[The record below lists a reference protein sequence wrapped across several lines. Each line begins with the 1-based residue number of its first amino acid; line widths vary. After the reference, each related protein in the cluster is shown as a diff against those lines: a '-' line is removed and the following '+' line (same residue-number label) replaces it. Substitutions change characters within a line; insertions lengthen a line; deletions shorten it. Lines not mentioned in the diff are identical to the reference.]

1 MRSAAKTK
9 YRTHSTPTGTG
20 DTKPSLTR
28 SDPSILAYRNR
39 IGLYNAAMLASCVP
53 ARADHIGS
61 LLRPKKL
68 REAFRKH
75 AAGELAEGDFT
86 AAQDEAIRD
95 VVHLQ
100 EDCGLQVVTDG
111 EFRRISYW
119 EKFVRLTAG
128 LEVRNAVFK
137 FHDQAGHES
146 DFTAPYVHS
155 KVSRRAPITVDEF
168 RFVKQHSGRMGKIT
182 MPAPS
187 TMHFYRFT
195 DWGERSAYR
204 DAAAFFADLGKVYQA
219 EIAELG
225 AAGCRYVQL
234 DEVAVAILCD
244 PTAREKVKAAGED
257 PDRLVDLYI
266 DAINQAVKS
275 RPKGMAVGVHVCRGN
290 YKGMYLSE
298 GGYDSVAEKFFA
310 RTNVDHFLLEFDTP
324 RAGSF
329 APLRFVPKEKGVVL
343 GLVSSK
349 TPQLEKVDELHRRA
363 DEAAKY
369 VDAERLAISPQCG
382 FASTM
387 GGNPVTEADE
397 RAKLRLCVDAANAIW
412 S

>member
-1 MRSAAKTK
+1 M
-9 YRTHSTPTGTG
+9 
-20 DTKPSLTR
+20 
-28 SDPSILAYRNR
+28 
-39 IGLYNAAMLASCVP
+39 VP
-53 ARADHIGS
+53 FRADHIGS

-75 AAGELAEGDFT
+75 SLGQLQEPQFR
-86 AAQDEAIRD
+86 AAQDDAIRE
-95 VVHLQ
+95 VLHLQ
-100 EDCGLQVVTDG
+100 EDCGLEVVTDG

-128 LEVRNAVFK
+128 LEEKSAAFK

-146 DFTAPYVHS
+146 EFTAPYAS
-155 KVSRRAPITVDEF
+155 GKLARRAPITLDEF
-168 RFVKQHSGRMGKIT
+168 TFVRTHSKATPKIT

-195 DWGERSAYR
+195 DWADRAVYG
-204 DAAAFFADLGKVYQA
+204 DAEQFFADLGKVYQA
-219 EIAELG
+219 EIAEL
-225 AAGCRYVQL
+225 ASAGCRYVQI

-244 PTAREKVKAAGED
+244 PAAREKVKGAGED

-266 DAINQAVKS
+266 DAINAALKN
-275 RPKGMAVGVHVCRGN
+275 RPPGMHIGVHVCRGN

-298 GGYDSVAEKFFA
+298 GGYDSVAEKFFG

-324 RAGSF
+324 RAGGF

-349 TPQLEKVDELHRRA
+349 TPQLEDPNELRKRVDEASRYIDRS
-363 DEAAKY
+363 
-369 VDAERLAISPQCG
+369 RLAISPQCG

-387 GGNPVTEADE
+387 GGNPVTEGVE
-397 RAKLRLCVDAANAIW
+397 RAKLALCVDTARAIW
-412 S
+412 D